1 MAAPKPT
8 EEQTRLDLNDRDAKD
23 LLHDFVY
30 RDDADVDKVAQYLEE
45 DWDNAYNWLKDKL
58 EQAKGDQ

>member
-1 MAAPKPT
+1 MATQPS

-30 RDDADVDKVAQYLEE
+30 RDDMDLNEVAQYLNT
-45 DWDNAYNWLKDKL
+45 DWDDAYNWTRDKL
-58 EQAKGDQ
+58 EQAKDEDE